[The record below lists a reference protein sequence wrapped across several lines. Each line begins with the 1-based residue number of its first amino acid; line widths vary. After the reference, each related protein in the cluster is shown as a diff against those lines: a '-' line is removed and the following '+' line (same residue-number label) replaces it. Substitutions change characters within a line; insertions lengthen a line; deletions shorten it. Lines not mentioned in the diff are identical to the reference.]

1 MSGAGFVRCRHQ
13 VKSEGWSIFRV
24 DLDRKP
30 PELRLFFYGL
40 QRHCKTQQRSHWSQ
54 KENPCYL
61 GDQEVTGV
69 LPFPN
74 LWVLE
79 ATHCIVIPR
88 VTLVERYH
96 GDGPLLVPA
105 ATQQVPD
112 YANPCVR
119 GLTTRVAC
127 RYCKR
132 VRSTSAA
139 AETQIVGSDL
149 RTFQR
154 RHWKVLSAV
163 AAYVT

>member
-1 MSGAGFVRCRHQ
+1 MGYKDIPKPSSAATTGP
-13 VKSEGWSIFRV
+13 
-24 DLDRKP
+24 RKKIP
-30 PELRLFFYGL
+30 ALWVWKMTRI
-40 QRHCKTQQRSHWSQ
+40 
-54 KENPCYL
+54 
-61 GDQEVTGV
+61 

-79 ATHCIVIPR
+79 ATHYIVIPR

-96 GDGPLLVPA
+96 GDGPASLLVPA